1 MRTRDKYNMNKYVL
15 LILVKL
21 YTKSSPNYKIQR
33 EDSSKKLQKEKL
45 SLGRLA
51 AQLLLLTRGNRR
63 DVPLNTMFLHTAT
76 VAKEVHFVYLLL
88 VVRFKFLPFRSKLS
102 LELFFLH

>member
-1 MRTRDKYNMNKYVL
+1 MNKYVL

-21 YTKSSPNYKIQR
+21 YTKSSPDYKIQR

-51 AQLLLLTRGNRR
+51 VQLLLLTRGNRR
-63 DVPLNTMFLHTAT
+63 DVLLDTMFLHTAT
-76 VAKEVHFVYLLL
+76 VAEEVHFVYLLL
-88 VVRFKFLPFRSKLS
+88 VVRFKFLPFCSKLS
-102 LELFFLH
+102 LQLFFLR

>member
-15 LILVKL
+15 LILWKL
-21 YTKSSPNYKIQR
+21 YTKSSPDYKIQR
-33 EDSSKKLQKEKL
+33 EDSNRKLQKEKL

-63 DVPLNTMFLHTAT
+63 DILFDTMLLYT
-76 VAKEVHFVYLLL
+76 VMVVEDVHFVYLVL
-88 VVRFKFLPFRSKLS
+88 VVCFKFLHFRSKLG
-102 LELFFLH
+102 LQLFFLR

>member
-1 MRTRDKYNMNKYVL
+1 MKEIEVQSGKKYVL
-15 LILVKL
+15 LIFVKL
-21 YTKSSPNYKIQR
+21 YTKSSPDYKIQR

-63 DVPLNTMFLHTAT
+63 DVPLDTMFLHTA
-76 VAKEVHFVYLLL
+76 VIAEKVHVVYLLL
-88 VVRFKFLPFRSKLS
+88 VVRFKFLPFQ
-102 LELFFLH
+102 LFLLR